1 MGPRRAYA
9 GAKRGLDLV
18 GATLLLMATA
28 PLLLL
33 LAVAIRLDSFGPV
46 LFRQSRV
53 GRGGR
58 LFTVYKLRTMVVGA
72 PAHGPKPASA
82 EDARLTRLGGWLRRT
97 SLDELPQLVNVLTGQ
112 MSLVGPRPELPQL
125 VARYEPWQRRRLDV
139 LPGLT
144 GWWQVSG
151 RRQPMHDHVEDD
163 LYYVDHQGLALD
175 LRILVRTVG
184 VVLSRRGA
192 S

>member
-1 MGPRRAYA
+1 MPPRRAYA
-9 GAKRGLDLV
+9 GAKRALDLV
-18 GATLLLMATA
+18 GAALLLIATA
-28 PLLLL
+28 PVLLL
-33 LAVAIRLDSFGPV
+33 LAVVIRLDSSGPV
-46 LFRQSRV
+46 LFRQARV

-58 LFTVYKLRTMVVGA
+58 LFTVLKLRTMVVGA
-72 PAHGPKPASA
+72 PAHGPKPTST

-97 SLDELPQLVNVLTGQ
+97 SLDELPQLLNVLAGQ

-125 VARYEPWQRRRLDV
+125 VARYQPWQRRRLDV

-144 GWWQVSG
+144 GWWQVNG

-163 LYYVDHQGLALD
+163 LYYVDNQGLGLD
-175 LRILVRTVG
+175 LCILVRTVG